1 MYQQRKRTKVQ
12 GPQVSGDPWWS
23 VAMSGQLTSLLVQVE
38 IYKPIN
44 LINNCQCKNASILWP
59 FNLSLIML
67 DLPADIGLVF
77 GSEPD

>member
-1 MYQQRKRTKVQ
+1 
-12 GPQVSGDPWWS
+12 
-23 VAMSGQLTSLLVQVE
+23 MSGQLTSLLVQLE

-67 DLPADIGLVF
+67 DLPASSAWCLGVSQIRVHAIIYKECLIRVY
-77 GSEPD
+77 SELSYR